1 MCQAASADVDQLGE
15 HQICVLFH
23 GHPGRHLFETL

>member
-23 GHPGRHLFETL
+23 GRPRRRSFETL